1 LDILNLETMRNTI
14 SKKFIIDYIT
24 SNYGAMRHDI
34 YRMYYAII
42 DTAKQYKLNK
52 KDLFFYIIERRET
65 IPMATSYGFDTA
77 YGREIRNSFSNNYYK

>member
-1 LDILNLETMRNTI
+1 MRNTI

-24 SNYGAMRHDI
+24 SNYGEMRHDI

-42 DTAKQYKLNK
+42 DTANEYKLNK
-52 KDLFFYIIERRET
+52 KDLFFYIIEGRNT

-77 YGREIRNSFSNNYYK
+77 YGREIRDTFSTNYYKN